1 MLENLSNYKIMKKIL
16 SCIVALLIFIVTY
29 SQRNSWDGWSI
40 NPTSHFNCLNIFIN
54 IIYDISD
61 PNNSNFPTS
70 IAWRADT
77 INEGINTCQPT
88 YLLNYMD
95 TIYNS
100 NNLHGLVTRVYGE
113 SSFNNLQICGDFVV
127 VNIKESTIIGPNNN
141 QFNYNNI
148 IKAVVSYINGSGG
161 LSTIYHHDNIQYY
174 DYENN
179 GKIFF
184 TNILIRNIT
193 KEYGGINE
201 GSGNGFTGIP
211 SDTKIK
217 VDGVERSFNHGTR
230 QCVGSGNI
238 TLNPKNIFVHEIAHS
253 FFGSNSFH
261 TSGGNHRGSTETM
274 PFLSIQGGHGLM
286 GNSGSGLVSCNG
298 YERWRM
304 HWQHPSNSSAGSWI
318 VARSKFNYAI
328 NSDIQKSNGNKSFWL
343 RDFVTYGDAIRIK
356 LPYKDS
362 EDASNQYI
370 WIENHQGDSNGKLD
384 FLQYANESN
393 CRPQD
398 ASGVYMYYQI
408 GRDVLSGDS
417 LIVYYRN
424 ERDNLRMIP
433 AEGYWDYNL
442 YYTSQPYSLNCITNA
457 NQYWYSRREDAN
469 PFCGTHDQE
478 THFSI
483 GNSDNIAL
491 SMEHYIGRKIIG
503 NIVNDSLVGNGDA
516 SDAFKSHRTINM
528 GTNPS
533 TCNTKTFYNTNN
545 GSNSNSLLVSVSGC
559 QNKNNRT
566 TYLTGLG
573 IEVIPQS
580 NGTARVNVRWDDYDI
595 RNDARWTGRIVLK
608 EQAIL
613 NAGYNILLSQ
623 NLTPAQVTR
632 DATSGLFAPTTTLIC
647 ENGSNFVQQ
656 SATEVRLIEKS
667 SLVLE
672 EGSRYEVG
680 NGSSLIIDSTAS
692 LVLNA
697 GDSLIVKGG
706 GYVLVKNAGN
716 LIYNGGTI
724 FLQDAA
730 SVLEIAG
737 NLHIGDNA
745 SFTTS
750 GNGYV
755 KFSNNGTWDN
765 TYNVTA
771 GTHSSV
777 VFKGTGKNDKKL
789 EIEQS
794 TVRFPQLDS
803 LSFRNCKI
811 EMGSEKR
818 MLADYNYPITFSNVL
833 LTSKTGANNNHRSFN
848 FYGQANV
855 AIDNCIFE
863 YGRYGIYGTLTYFNN
878 SMTVTNST
886 FRYNKKGMQIYDK
899 GLHLNGCTISNNS
912 EYGIYCNAMSWTSS
926 FSNCTCA
933 YNVNGNYY
941 MGSSSAGVSAN
952 YCEFKNSNIGFAFSG
967 TFDVNMEC
975 VTANANQNGI
985 YTQNGTRIIPSLCSL
1000 IGNTISI
1007 NLDYGYINLLNG
1019 YNQLQATNNYY
1030 TVSGKTPAVGPILAH
1045 NNRWETNVNAH
1056 PSYMNNYYLRKSSK
1070 PYTQVDIYDYTPS
1083 HQDCFSLM
1091 SPNES
1096 GTYYSLPT
1104 DSEYESI
1111 MSCGIENTHIT
1122 DYERMVDRH
1131 VNYITTKSASRE
1143 YIDTYCSD
1151 NAYGHL
1157 FSLLSRIFSNEETDI
1172 ASRERILDNVVQM
1185 NEYLSE
1191 NAETEVHSYK
1201 YLLDAALLYR
1211 TAGKLE
1217 NASQRISD
1225 LIQYVRNHNFDSNEY
1240 LDFVLRWRCYIDAE
1254 ILLKSNELNSDEF
1267 IEYIGSCE
1275 LQNSTKSTMWTETNG
1290 NQENNTEN
1298 FSQIIELSI
1307 SPNPTDNTL
1316 YIELPNEITCPCE
1329 VSVVNEL
1336 GNIVRIVTSNENPIE
1351 IDISDFDSG
1360 VYFVKVS
1367 ADGKYFVGK
1376 FFKK

>member
-1 MLENLSNYKIMKKIL
+1 MRKFML
-16 SCIVALLIFIVTY
+16 CIATLLIFSYAY
-29 SQRNSWDGWSI
+29 SQYNSWDGRGI

-77 INEGINTCQPT
+77 INEGINKCQPT

-201 GSGNGFTGIP
+201 GSGYGFTGIP

-253 FFGSNSFH
+253 FFGSNAFH
-261 TSGGNHRGSTETM
+261 TSGGNHRGSSEPM

-304 HWQHPSNSSAGSWI
+304 HWQHPSNSTAGSWI
-318 VARSKFNYAI
+318 AARSRFNFAI
-328 NSDIQKSNGNKSFWL
+328 NSDIQKSDGSKSFWL

-362 EDASNQYI
+362 EGASNQYI

-398 ASGVYMYYQI
+398 ASGVYMYYQV
-408 GRDVLSGDS
+408 GRDVLSGPDS
-417 LIVYYRN
+417 VVYDPN

-442 YYTSQPYSLNCITNA
+442 LYNTIGYNMQCITYSNHH
-457 NQYWYSRREDAN
+457 WYDSLLNAN

-478 THFSI
+478 TRFSI
-483 GNSDNIAL
+483 GNSDNITL
-491 SMEHYIGRKIIG
+491 SMEHYIGRKVVGDII
-503 NIVNDSLVGNGDA
+503 IDSLVGNGDA
-516 SDAFKSHRTINM
+516 SDAFKSHRAINM

-533 TCNTKTFYNTNN
+533 TCNTKTFYNKNN
-545 GSNSNSLLVSVSGC
+545 GSSSNSLLVPVSGC
-559 QNKNNRT
+559 QSKNNRT

-608 EQAIL
+608 ETAIL
-613 NAGYNILLSQ
+613 DTGHNILLLQ
-623 NLTPAQVTR
+623 NRTPAQVTR
-632 DATSGLFAPTTTLIC
+632 DDISGYFAPITTMIC
-647 ENGSNFVQQ
+647 ESGSNFVQQ
-656 SATEVRLIEKS
+656 YASEVRLIEKS
-667 SLVLE
+667 SLVLDG
-672 EGSRYEVG
+672 GSRYEVG
-680 NGSSLIIDSTAS
+680 NGASLIIDSTAS

-706 GYVLVKNAGN
+706 GYVLVKNCGN

-771 GTHSSV
+771 GSHSSV

-818 MLADYNYPITFSNVL
+818 MQADYNYPITFNNVL
-833 LTSKTGANNNHRSFN
+833 LTSNTGANNDHRSFK

-855 AIDNCIFE
+855 TIDNCIFE
-863 YGRYGIYGTLTYFNN
+863 YGSYGIGGTLTYFNN

-899 GLHLNGCTISNNS
+899 GLHLSGCTFLNNS
-912 EYGIYCNAMSWTSS
+912 EHGVYCDAMNWSSS
-926 FSNCTCA
+926 FDDCVFSNNGT
-933 YNVNGNYY
+933 GNYY
-941 MGSSSAGVSAN
+941 MGNSTAGVTIDDCS
-952 YCEFKNSNIGFAFSG
+952 FTNSTNGFAFSG
-967 TFDVNMEC
+967 SFDVNMEC
-975 VTANANQNGI
+975 VVASGNQNGI
-985 YTQNGTRIIPSLCSL
+985 YVQNGTRIIPSMCTMT
-1000 IGNTISI
+1000 GNTNTI
-1007 NLDYGYINLLNG
+1007 NLDYGSITLLNG
-1019 YNQLQATNNYY
+1019 YNQLQATGNHY
-1030 TVSGKTPAVGPILAH
+1030 TVYGRTPAIGPILAH
-1045 NNRWETNVNAH
+1045 NNRWETNTSAQ
-1056 PSYMNNYYLRKSSK
+1056 PSYMSNYYLRRVIK
-1070 PYTQVDIYDYTPS
+1070 PNIQVDIYDYTPS
-1083 HQDCFSLM
+1083 YMACLALFE
-1091 SPNES
+1091 PRTEN
-1096 GTYYSLPT
+1096 YYSLPS
-1104 DSEYESI
+1104 DAEYEAI
-1111 MSCGIENTHIT
+1111 MSYDVQNAYISDFEYIVN
-1122 DYERMVDRH
+1122 RH
-1131 VNYITTKSASRE
+1131 VNYIIEKNNSE
-1143 YIDTYCSD
+1143 DYMDTYCRD
-1151 NAYGHL
+1151 NVYGHL
-1157 FSLLSRIFSNEETDI
+1157 YSLLSRMFSAGEVDVV
-1172 ASRERILDNVVQM
+1172 SRSMILDNVIQM

-1211 TAGKLE
+1211 VAGMHDI
-1217 NASQRISD
+1217 ASHRIDD
-1225 LIQYVRNHNFDSNEY
+1225 LMSFINNHDFDSDEY
-1240 LDFVLRWRCYIDAE
+1240 MDFAMKWKCYIESEVQLKARE
-1254 ILLKSNELNSDEF
+1254 INPDEF
-1267 IEYIGSCE
+1267 IVQIQNCE
-1275 LQNSTKSTMWTETNG
+1275 APIFAKSVMELYDNIPI
-1290 NQENNTEN
+1290 ENDGQ
-1298 FSQIIELSI
+1298 FIELNI
-1307 SPNPTDNTL
+1307 SPNPVNDILRIEIPDENTCVYDVSILDNTGVEMKNFSSAGSFEFDVS
-1316 YIELPNEITCPCE
+1316 EL
-1329 VSVVNEL
+1329 S
-1336 GNIVRIVTSNENPIE
+1336 
-1351 IDISDFDSG
+1351 SG
-1360 VYFVKVS
+1360 VYFVKVF
-1367 ADGKYFVGK
+1367 ADDKFFIGK
-1376 FFKK
+1376 FFKN

>member
-77 INEGINTCQPT
+77 INEGINKCQPT

-100 NNLHGLVTRVYGE
+100 NNLHGLITRVYGE

-148 IKAVVSYINGSGG
+148 INAVVTYINNSGG
-161 LSTIYHHDNIQYY
+161 LSTIYNHNNIQYY

-201 GSGNGFTGIP
+201 GSGYGSTGIP
-211 SDTKIK
+211 STTKIL
-217 VDGVERSFNHGTR
+217 VDGVERNFNHGTR
-230 QCVGSGNI
+230 QCIGSGNI
-238 TLNPKNIFVHEIAHS
+238 SRNPKNIFVHEIAHS
-253 FFGSNSFH
+253 FFGSNAFH
-261 TSGGNHRGSTETM
+261 TSGGNHRGSSEPM
-274 PFLSIQGGHGLM
+274 PFLSIQGGYGLM
-286 GNSGSGLVSCNG
+286 GNSGSSLVSCNG

-304 HWQHPSNSSAGSWI
+304 HWRHPSNSSVGSWI

-328 NSDIQKSNGNKSFWL
+328 NSDIQKSDGNKSFWL

-362 EDASNQYI
+362 EDAYNQYI
-370 WIENHQGDSNGKLD
+370 WIENHQGCSNGKLD
-384 FLQYANESN
+384 SLQYANESD

-398 ASGVYMYYQI
+398 ASGVYMYYQV
-408 GRDVLSGDS
+408 GRDVLSGSYYD
-417 LIVYYRN
+417 VYDTVG
-424 ERDNLRMIP
+424 RDNLRMIP
-433 AEGYWDYNL
+433 AEGYWNYTVHQLNPSDSYNMQCINWHQHD
-442 YYTSQPYSLNCITNA
+442 YYTS
-457 NQYWYSRREDAN
+457 RDDAN
-469 PFCGTHDQE
+469 PFCGTHDLEYQY
-478 THFSI
+478 SI
-483 GNSDNIAL
+483 PENSNNITLDMARP
-491 SMEHYIGRKIIG
+491 MWRKKIGDII
-503 NIVNDSLVGNGDA
+503 IDSLASSGDA
-516 SDAFKSHRTINM
+516 SDAFKSHRIINM

-533 TCNTKTFYNTNN
+533 TCNAKAFYNNNN
-545 GSNSNSLLVSVSGC
+545 GTSSNSILVPSADC
-559 QNKNNRT
+559 QNKNNLT
-566 TYLTGLG
+566 TYLTGLS
-573 IEVIPQS
+573 IEVIPIS
-580 NGTARVNVRWDDYDI
+580 NGTANIYVRWDDYDI

-613 NAGYNILLSQ
+613 NTGYNILLLQ

-632 DATSGLFAPTTTLIC
+632 DATSGLFAQTTTLIC
-647 ENGSNFVQQ
+647 EDGSNFVQQ
-656 SATEVRLIEKS
+656 SATEVKLIEKS

-672 EGSRYEVG
+672 GGSRYEVG
-680 NGSSLIIDSTAS
+680 NGASLIIDSTAS
-692 LVLNA
+692 LVLNT

-706 GYVLVKNAGN
+706 GRVFVKNGGN
-716 LIYNGGTI
+716 IIYNGGTI
-724 FLQDAA
+724 FLQDVA
-730 SVLEIAG
+730 SVLDIAG

-745 SFTTS
+745 TFTTS

-818 MLADYNYPITFSNVL
+818 MQADYNYPITFSNVL
-833 LTSKTGANNNHRSFN
+833 LTSKTGTNNNHRSFN

-855 AIDNCIFE
+855 TIDNCTFE
-863 YGRYGIYGTLTYFNN
+863 YGRYGIYGILTYFNN

-899 GLHLNGCTISNNS
+899 GLHLSGCTFLNNSEHGVYCDAMSQISSFGDCIFSNNS
-912 EYGIYCNAMSWTSS
+912 T
-926 FSNCTCA
+926 
-933 YNVNGNYY
+933 GNYY
-941 MGSSSAGVSAN
+941 MGNSTTGVSIDD
-952 YCEFKNSNIGFAFSG
+952 CSFTNSTNGFAFSG
-967 TFDVNMEC
+967 SFDANMEC
-975 VTANANQNGI
+975 VVASSNQNGI
-985 YTQNGTRIIPSLCSL
+985 YVQNGTRIIPSICTMT
-1000 IGNTISI
+1000 GNTNTI
-1007 NLDYGYINLLNG
+1007 NLDYGSITLLNG
-1019 YNQLQATNNYY
+1019 YNQLQATGNHY
-1030 TVSGKTPAVGPILAH
+1030 TVYGRTPAIGPILAH
-1045 NNRWETNVNAH
+1045 NNRWETNTSAQ
-1056 PSYMNNYYLRKSSK
+1056 PSYMSNYYLRRVIK
-1070 PYTQVDIYDYTPS
+1070 PNIQVDIYDYTPS
-1083 HQDCFSLM
+1083 YMACLALFE
-1091 SPNES
+1091 PRTEN
-1096 GTYYSLPT
+1096 YYSLPS
-1104 DSEYESI
+1104 DAEYETI
-1111 MSCGIENTHIT
+1111 MSYDVQNAYVSDFEYIVN
-1122 DYERMVDRH
+1122 RH
-1131 VNYITTKSASRE
+1131 VNYIIEKNNSE
-1143 YIDTYCSD
+1143 DYMDTYCRD
-1151 NAYGHL
+1151 NVYGHL
-1157 FSLLSRIFSNEETDI
+1157 YSLLSRMFSAGEVDVV
-1172 ASRERILDNVVQM
+1172 SRSMILDNVIQM

-1211 TAGKLE
+1211 VAGMHDI
-1217 NASQRISD
+1217 ASHRIDD
-1225 LIQYVRNHNFDSNEY
+1225 LMSFINNHDFDSNEY
-1240 LDFVLRWRCYIDAE
+1240 LDFVIKWKCYIE
-1254 ILLKSNELNSDEF
+1254 NEMLLKNGELNPDEF
-1267 IEYIGSCE
+1267 MEQIHNCE
-1275 LQNSTKSTMWTETNG
+1275 TPISAKSMLEMYDIIP
-1290 NQENNTEN
+1290 TEN
-1298 FSQIIELSI
+1298 SQLIELNI
-1307 SPNPTDNTL
+1307 SPNPVNDILHIEFPDENVWQYDVSILDNTGVEIKIFSSVSSL
-1316 YIELPNEITCPCE
+1316 EFDVSELP
-1329 VSVVNEL
+1329 
-1336 GNIVRIVTSNENPIE
+1336 
-1351 IDISDFDSG
+1351 SG
-1360 VYFVKVS
+1360 VYFVKVLVGDKIF
-1367 ADGKYFVGK
+1367 AGK
-1376 FFKK
+1376 FIKN